1 MLPSGAKYG
10 LLIDLET
17 CFNIK
22 IDTNLD
28 FNNSSGMRDSRRLVG
43 SIGDLENDQSLANSE
58 AAVRDVSP
66 ETGACPLFSRW
77 WILHQLIPKNRVW
90 KPH

>member
-66 ETGACPLFSRW
+66 GDSGKKTAQSIKAR
-77 WILHQLIPKNRVW
+77 KA
-90 KPH
+90 K